1 MLVNYFCGVADKLK
15 SLARQAQVTDPAD
28 SSHWLGRLKSLA
40 RQTQSAGPTG
50 SRRWPVGSSHW
61 RGRHKTLTR
70 LAQNAPL
77 HRASHQPYCT
87 LCLVLQVPNMLR
99 LVVDRDRLNLGVV

>member
-50 SRRWPVGSSHW
+50 SKRWPGW
-61 RGRHKTLTR
+61 LK
-70 LAQNAPL
+70 AP
-77 HRASHQPYCT
+77 RSAEPAASPFAAT
-87 LCLVLQVPNMLR
+87 F
-99 LVVDRDRLNLGVV
+99 

>member
-28 SSHWLGRLKSLA
+28 SSHWLGRLKALA

-50 SRRWPVGSSHW
+50 SKRSPG
-61 RGRHKTLTR
+61 KLKALTR
-70 LAQNAPL
+70 QAQSADPADSNHKL
-77 HRASHQPYCT
+77 LRASRQPFCT
-87 LCLVLQVPNMLR
+87 HLLVLQVPNILR
-99 LVVDRDRLNLGVV
+99 LVVDRDRLNLGIV